1 MGYGVW
7 GITGEF
13 PYIYIY
19 IYIFIYIYIYIR
31 RKTWRILM
39 EFIHGNCHA
48 TEVPHNKP
56 DLIIWNCKTKVFMIV
71 EFSCPLNTIKKRQ
84 WKT

>member
-1 MGYGVW
+1 
-7 GITGEF
+7 
-13 PYIYIY
+13 
-19 IYIFIYIYIYIR
+19 
-31 RKTWRILM
+31 M